1 MSTGN
6 SNSRRRFLAQAS
18 AASLGLSPLAQLL
31 AAAGGDRDKA
41 LASAGFG
48 ALRLVRDG
56 TTGLPLLRLPAGF
69 SYVTFGWAGEALSD
83 GTPCPAAHDGMGVVS
98 ASGDRL
104 TLIRNH
110 EITKLDG
117 AFGAKTPRYDPVCGG
132 GATRLIFDGKRGELL
147 EATPALSG
155 TLTNCGGGVTP
166 WGSWLT
172 CEEIVIQAGSETNVF
187 GHAVTVEHDHGF
199 LFEVPGDGE
208 ARAVPLRA
216 MGQFRHEAVAFH
228 AASGA
233 FFLTEDREPSAGFYR
248 FLPTQ
253 AGKLEAGGRLQ
264 MLRVTERSE
273 GGPRKRANA
282 RTDLRSGLKVGESL
296 ATDWVDIEHP
306 DRGFEAKNG
315 GVDGVQNQG
324 LLLGA
329 ARFTR
334 LEGCI
339 ATADEVFFTATN
351 GGDAAAGQ
359 VFAYCVSSGELRLVY
374 ESMDADVLDYP
385 DNIVV
390 SPRGGLV
397 ICQDAKRS
405 RQKLF
410 GLTAGGELFPF
421 AEQNVVLDGT
431 RGFSGDFRGA
441 EWAGCCFSPDGHWL
455 FANVYSPGFSVAITG
470 PWRDGLI

>member
-1 MSTGN
+1 MTIASLLP
-6 SNSRRRFLAQAS
+6 RRRFLAQAS
-18 AASLGLSPLAQLL
+18 AASLGFSPLAQLM
-31 AAAGGDRDKA
+31 AAAGGDREKA

-48 ALRLVRDG
+48 ALRPVRDG

-83 GTPCPAAHDGMGVVS
+83 GTPCPASHDGMGVVDQQ
-98 ASGDRL
+98 GDRL

-117 AFGAKTPRYDPVCGG
+117 AFGANTPRYDPVCGG
-132 GATRLIFDGKRGELL
+132 GATKLVFDSKRGELV
-147 EATPALSG
+147 EATPALAG

-166 WGSWLT
+166 WGSWLS
-172 CEEIVIQAGSETNVF
+172 CEEIVLQAGSKADVA
-187 GHAVTVEHDHGF
+187 GQAVTLKRDHGF
-199 LFEVPGDGE
+199 LFEVPAEGQ
-208 ARAVPLRA
+208 ASAVPLRA

-228 AASGA
+228 APSGA

-248 FLPTQ
+248 FLPSV

-264 MLRVTERSE
+264 MLRAKT
-273 GGPRKRANA
+273 
-282 RTDLRSGLKVGESL
+282 RTDLRSGLSVGESL

-306 DRGFEAKNG
+306 DQGFDARSG
-315 GVDGVQNQG
+315 GIDGVQNQG
-324 LLLGA
+324 FALGA

-339 ATADEVFFTATN
+339 ANADEVFFTATN
-351 GGDAAAGQ
+351 GGDATCGQ

-374 ESMDADVLDYP
+374 ESVDADVLDYP
-385 DNIVV
+385 DNIVL

-405 RQKLF
+405 LQKLF

-431 RGFSGDFRGA
+431 RGFSGDYRSA

>member
-1 MSTGN
+1 MSI
-6 SNSRRRFLAQAS
+6 SSSFSRRHFLAQAS
-18 AASLGLSPLAQLL
+18 AISLGFSPLAQLL
-31 AAAGGDRDKA
+31 AAAGGNREKA
-41 LASAGFG
+41 LAGAGFG
-48 ALRLVRDG
+48 TLRPVRDG

-69 SYVTFGWAGEALSD
+69 NYVTFAWAGEALSD
-83 GTPCPAAHDGMGVVS
+83 GSPCPGAHDGMGVVKQE
-98 ASGDRL
+98 GDRL

-110 EITKLDG
+110 EISKLKG
-117 AFGAKTPRYDPVCGG
+117 VFSASAPQYDSFCGG
-132 GATRLIFDGKRGELL
+132 GATKLIFDGKRGELL
-147 EATPALSG
+147 EATPALAG

-172 CEEIVIQAGSETNVF
+172 CEEIVVQAGSKTDV
-187 GHAVTVEHDHGF
+187 HSQVVSLEHDHGF
-199 LFEVPGDGE
+199 LFEVPADGR
-208 ARAVPLRA
+208 ASAVPLRA

-228 AASGA
+228 APSGA

-248 FLPTQ
+248 FLPAV

-264 MLRVTERSE
+264 MLRAKS
-273 GGPRKRANA
+273 
-282 RTDLRSGLKVGESL
+282 RTDLRSGLQIGESL

-306 DRGFEAKNG
+306 ERGFDARG
-315 GVDGVQNQG
+315 GIDGVQSQG
-324 LLLGA
+324 FALGA

-339 ATADEVFFTATN
+339 ASAEEVFFTATN
-351 GGDAAAGQ
+351 GGDAACGQ

-374 ESMDADVLDYP
+374 ESADPDVLDYP
-385 DNIVV
+385 DNIVL

-405 RQKLF
+405 LQKLF
-410 GLTAGGELFPF
+410 GLTAGGELFTF